1 MTDRYEAVYRA
12 ALEGRDANG
21 SARSDGGADGDMDE
35 PELLAARRSDRM
47 GALSGR

>member
-12 ALEGRDANG
+12 MLEGPAAN
-21 SARSDGGADGDMDE
+21 STADESEGE
-35 PELLAARRSDRM
+35 PELLAARRQDRM